1 MKDILN
7 DRYYS
12 KKNRSVIKAA
22 PAATAHSLKSKQ
34 HVQKL
39 IDEQAPKLT
48 LYETS
53 YHEDHDSGGGEIDII
68 QLKTRDFNRKLQ
80 VEKENINLWLD
91 FVDFQDEVFAEQVE
105 KAENGKNISVKTL
118 NERKIAILERAL
130 DENQEICAKFS
141 VFFF

>member
-1 MKDILN
+1 MFGLSTVLEK
-7 DRYYS
+7 
-12 KKNRSVIKAA
+12 SVFVNLVK
-22 PAATAHSLKSKQ
+22 
-34 HVQKL
+34 
-39 IDEQAPKLT
+39 
-48 LYETS
+48 
-53 YHEDHDSGGGEIDII
+53 GGGEIDII

-130 DENQEICAKFS
+130 DENQEKLSKNLVQYFWCIFG
-141 VFFF
+141 

>member
-1 MKDILN
+1 MFGLSTVLEK
-7 DRYYS
+7 
-12 KKNRSVIKAA
+12 SVFVNLVK
-22 PAATAHSLKSKQ
+22 
-34 HVQKL
+34 
-39 IDEQAPKLT
+39 
-48 LYETS
+48 
-53 YHEDHDSGGGEIDII
+53 GGGEIDII

-130 DENQEICAKFS
+130 DENQEKLSKNWVQYFGCIFG
-141 VFFF
+141 

>member
-1 MKDILN
+1 MFGLGTVLEN
-7 DRYYS
+7 
-12 KKNRSVIKAA
+12 SVFVNLVK
-22 PAATAHSLKSKQ
+22 
-34 HVQKL
+34 
-39 IDEQAPKLT
+39 
-48 LYETS
+48 
-53 YHEDHDSGGGEIDII
+53 GGGEIDII

-130 DENQEICAKFS
+130 DENQEKLSKILVQYFGCFLG
-141 VFFF
+141 